1 MKGSNLSRLIRLCA
15 AVFITTSCRP
25 ALPQNTP
32 VVPDRARPDYS
43 DVSEPTPLILGVD
56 EGERRIRRW
65 VGPTPLFIIK
75 VDPRNGGSRDLMMGY
90 EDIPPGGAIPPH
102 RHRIADEIIFV
113 HRGAGVVELGD
124 RKEPFATGATIYIP
138 RDVRIAVRNTG
149 SEPLSIVFVF
159 SKPGWEQLSRE
170 ASVPEGQPVT
180 MLSPAQLTE
189 IRKQHEWHMV
199 FEKP

>member
-1 MKGSNLSRLIRLCA
+1 MKRSNRSQRITLCV
-15 AVFITTSCRP
+15 AVFVAASCRSP
-25 ALPQNTP
+25 LPNARVEPNPVAL
-32 VVPDRARPDYS
+32 AYS
-43 DVSEPTPLILGVD
+43 KVSEPTPLILGVD

-75 VDPRNGGSRDLMMGY
+75 VDLRNGGSRDLMMGY
-90 EDIPPGGAIPPH
+90 EDIPVGGVIQPH

-113 HRGAGVVELGD
+113 HRGSGVVELGD
-124 RKEPFATGATIYIP
+124 RKEAFATGATVYIP
-138 RDVRIAVRNTG
+138 KDVRIAIRNTG
-149 SEPLSIVFVF
+149 SELLSIVFVF

-170 ASVPEGQPVT
+170 ASVPEGQTIT

-189 IRKQHEWHMV
+189 IRKRHEWHMV

>member
-1 MKGSNLSRLIRLCA
+1 
-15 AVFITTSCRP
+15 VPHP
-25 ALPQNTP
+25 AG
-32 VVPDRARPDYS
+32 PDH
-43 DVSEPTPLILGVD
+43 SEVADPTPLILSVD

-102 RHRIADEIIFV
+102 RHLIADEIIFV
-113 HRGAGVVELGD
+113 HRGSGVVEVGD

-138 RDVRIAVRNTG
+138 KDARIAVRNTG
-149 SEPLSIVFVF
+149 SQPLSIVFVF

-170 ASVPEGQPVT
+170 ASVPEGQPVR
-180 MLSPAQLTE
+180 MLSAAQLTE
-189 IRKQHEWHMV
+189 IRKRHEWHMV
-199 FEKP
+199 FENP